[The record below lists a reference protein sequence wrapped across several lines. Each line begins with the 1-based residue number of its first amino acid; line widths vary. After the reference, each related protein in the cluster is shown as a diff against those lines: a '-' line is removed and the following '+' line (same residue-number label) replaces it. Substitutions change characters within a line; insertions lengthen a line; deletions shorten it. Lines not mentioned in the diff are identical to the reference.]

1 MNSTKDKNTA
11 GKKSGQ
17 EVKHVGSYRRQ
28 RGFEVVAA
36 YAGGDIK
43 LPQRKTA
50 ASAGYDISAAEAVTL
65 PPGQVVLVPTGIK
78 AYMQPDEYLGLHV
91 RSGFS
96 IKNRVSCINS
106 QGVIDADYYNN
117 PDNEGHIMVPL
128 VNHGENIVKIPKGM
142 RIAQGIFYRYLT
154 VDGDE
159 AGCGTGRQG
168 GFGSTGDS

>member
-1 MNSTKDKNTA
+1 MESMKDKAAA
-11 GKKSGQ
+11 GRGSGQ
-17 EVKHVGSYRRQ
+17 EEKHADGVRRQ
-28 RGFEVVAA
+28 RGFEVVST
-36 YAGGDIK
+36 YAEVGIE

-50 ASAGYDISAAEAVTL
+50 ASAGYDIRAAEDVTL

-78 AYMQPDEYLGLHV
+78 AYMQSDEYLGLHV

-128 VNHGENIVKIPKGM
+128 INHGENIVEIPSGM

-154 VDGDE
+154 VDGDA
-159 AGCGTGRQG
+159 AGRGTGRQG
-168 GFGSTGDS
+168 GFGSTGES